1 MIDRFN
7 IPIQHIPKAI
17 MFQTI
22 AVSVSIVCVLLCGVG
37 YMLYKKGIQMLKNID
52 EKYEEGKLNLQVKVS
67 EFEDKVKEL
76 KISHREMVESLNSR
90 INVLENIVD
99 HNLEHTENLI
109 IDLNNKNMVTRNMLY
124 EVKKQFSISTREH
137 TSQFTDTKNEIDII
151 KTTFNDMK
159 KVIVTQQEL
168 EEAVF
173 ECGTF
178 KGNTETQRYM
188 YANNQMYTWIKCLN
202 SECKSNSAQI
212 GHLCNINNHKNG
224 YFGGGHMHQ
233 RVMRLNKKYYLY
245 SSSMVSEDKGK
256 ILPGSQGILFDMPL
270 KYDETTGRYGVYEC
284 GRMNVITKEVS
295 WH

>member
-1 MIDRFN
+1 
-7 IPIQHIPKAI
+7 

-22 AVSVSIVCVLLCGVG
+22 AVSVSIVFVLLCGVG

-67 EFEDKVKEL
+67 EFNEQIKEL
-76 KISHREMVESLNSR
+76 KISHQEIIESLNSR
-90 INVLENIVD
+90 INVLENIVE

-124 EVKKQFSISTREH
+124 EVKTQFSISTREH

-151 KTTFNDMK
+151 KYRINDMDR
-159 KVIVTQQEL
+159 VIVTQQEL

-188 YANNQMYTWIKCLN
+188 YTNNHMYAWRKCLN
-202 SECKSNSAQI
+202 RECKSNCTQI
-212 GHLCNINNHKNG
+212 GHLCNGHKNG
-224 YFGGGHMHQ
+224 YFNDGPAHQ
-233 RVMRLNKKYYLY
+233 RVIRLNKKYYLY
-245 SSSMVSEDKGK
+245 SNSNVSENLGK
-256 ILPGSQGILFDMPL
+256 ILPGSEGILFDMPP
-270 KYDETTGRYGVYEC
+270 KYDETTGYYNVYEC
-284 GRMNVITKEVS
+284 GRMNIITKEVKFINK
-295 WH
+295 